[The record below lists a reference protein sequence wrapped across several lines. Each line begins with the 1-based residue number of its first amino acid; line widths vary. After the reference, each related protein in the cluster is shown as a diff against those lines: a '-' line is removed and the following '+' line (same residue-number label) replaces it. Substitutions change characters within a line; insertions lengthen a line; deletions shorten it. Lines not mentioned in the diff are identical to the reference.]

1 MAREG
6 LRPPAGLR
14 GGRAIPEDF
23 FRLPRADR
31 SRVSHWVV
39 DPPRFGSGITSQP
52 LGGSQMFKT
61 PFVSLS
67 RVPPPAA
74 RPGAIAA
81 AAPPWTAL
89 EARVALSGGLYDG
102 QGDPNPNPVNPG
114 APPLP
119 DSPGII
125 LSPPDANNPLAGIG
139 SNPGYGD
146 TYNPSHP
153 QYVPLANSG
162 PSSTMPVPISGPFK
176 PPVGP
181 FGIPLPVVP
190 RASHPAPPPPPPAP
204 VVHLPASTAVEAKFS
219 ANFVP
224 GYFES

>member
-1 MAREG
+1 
-6 LRPPAGLR
+6 
-14 GGRAIPEDF
+14 
-23 FRLPRADR
+23 
-31 SRVSHWVV
+31 
-39 DPPRFGSGITSQP
+39 
-52 LGGSQMFKT
+52 MFKT

-67 RVPPPAA
+67 RGASAGRPARRDRRR
-74 RPGAIAA
+74 RPSVD
-81 AAPPWTAL
+81 AL

-102 QGDPNPNPVNPG
+102 QGDPNPNPVDPG

-190 RASHPAPPPPPPAP
+190 RASHPAPPAAAGAGAGRPLAG
-204 VVHLPASTAVEAKFS
+204 VHRGRGQVFR
-219 ANFVP
+219 
-224 GYFES
+224 